1 MYTSTSFISVFRVSP
16 FVIERQRPFEAGM
29 LQRNVLI
36 AFFNFFCL
44 LCFSVIKCFFFLVLN
59 TASLVISICYCP
71 VPFFSTVCISH
82 LLLLLVHMVASFVKF
97 LE

>member
-1 MYTSTSFISVFRVSP
+1 MAWNAWKIVSVDNKV
-16 FVIERQRPFEAGM
+16 QL

-44 LCFSVIKCFFFLVLN
+44 CIFSVIKCFSFLVLN

-71 VPFFSTVCISH
+71 VPFFSTVCISQ

>member
-1 MYTSTSFISVFRVSP
+1 
-16 FVIERQRPFEAGM
+16 M
-29 LQRNVLI
+29 LQQNVLI

-71 VPFFSTVCISH
+71 VPFFHCLHFSVIVVTRSYGCVICQVFRINRT
-82 LLLLLVHMVASFVKF
+82 
-97 LE
+97 

>member
-1 MYTSTSFISVFRVSP
+1 
-16 FVIERQRPFEAGM
+16 M

-44 LCFSVIKCFFFLVLN
+44 LCFSVIKCFFFLVLD

-71 VPFFSTVCISH
+71 VPFFHCLHFSVIVVTRSYGCVICQVFRINRT
-82 LLLLLVHMVASFVKF
+82 
-97 LE
+97 